1 MARDYDTQLLESVA
15 VRRRRLRDAVMFGP
29 QRARRT
35 FDESLIRVVAG
46 LCVAAVV
53 CAGMVGWSF
62 LQSKLATQKKQEEQA
77 QQAQAPPPDG
87 GTAPVPAGW
96 VGAKV
101 TFPMLRQAL
110 TQANV
115 HPGLYV
121 LPGQPKPPP
130 AKTSSYYVVAPSS
143 NGTNGFSGG
152 VVEYDQGRIGAQFA
166 TEDEACR
173 WLYGELVLRETPPR
187 RLTPAEETQ
196 AAEQAARLAA
206 DVQAKIAL
214 AGGASATYL
223 LTQGQLV
230 DAFGQ
235 ESGSVLF
242 PDGTPFGQRGL
253 PAAARATVDPRTPGN
268 YRRYRV
274 VKPFQV
280 TATVSAPTAT
290 SQGGAV
296 RLTVNAGLF
305 PRPPALPTIRWL
317 LRNGY
322 LERVAAERMP
332 Q

>member
-15 VRRRRLRDAVMFGP
+15 VRRRRLRDAVLFGP

-35 FDESLIRVVAG
+35 FDESLMKVVVG

-87 GTAPVPAGW
+87 GVAPVPASW

-130 AKTSSYYVVAPSS
+130 AKTSSYYVVAPSA

-166 TEDEACR
+166 SEDEACR

-187 RLTPAEETQ
+187 RLTPAEESQ
-196 AAEQAARLAA
+196 AAGQAARLATDA
-206 DVQAKIAL
+206 QAKITT
-214 AGGASATYL
+214 AGGASATIL
-223 LTQGQLV
+223 LTQGQIV

-242 PDGTPFGQRGL
+242 PYGTPFGQRGL
-253 PAAARATVDPRTPGN
+253 PPSARATVDPQTPSG
-268 YRRYRV
+268 YHRYRV
-274 VKPFQV
+274 VKPFQL
-280 TATVSAPTAT
+280 TATVSGPTAT
-290 SQGGAV
+290 SQGGGV
-296 RLTVNAGLF
+296 RFTVNAGLF
-305 PRPPALPTIRWL
+305 PRPPALPTVRWL

-322 LERVAAERMP
+322 LERVAVSQIP
-332 Q
+332 K